1 MKLLLGQTFKV
12 QKGNESRCL
21 DPKRVVQARAG
32 DQHAFREIYEVCAP
46 LVHAMLLAHA
56 PTQAVEDLMQDT
68 FSAAWLGLPKLS
80 DESKFQAWVI
90 GIARN
95 ISFRFLREQKKA
107 AVVSVDMER
116 LPGVISESATGLQSE
131 LLQAIAGFPKRERE
145 LLMLRL
151 IEELSATEIS
161 THLDLNPDSTK
172 VQLSRALAKLRQQM
186 KTRNWH
192 G

>member
-12 QKGNESRCL
+12 QKGNESRRL

-56 PTQAVEDLMQDT
+56 PLHAVEDLMQDT
-68 FSAAWLGLPKLS
+68 FYAAWVGLPKLS

-95 ISFRFLREQKKA
+95 ISLRYLREQNRTS
-107 AVVSVDMER
+107 VVSMDLER
-116 LPGVISESATGLQSE
+116 LPGVEPHSATALQSA
-131 LLQAIAGFPKRERE
+131 LLRAIAGFPKRERE

-151 IEELSATEIS
+151 IEELSATQIS
-161 THLDLNPDSTK
+161 VHLALNPDSTK
-172 VQLSRALAKLRQQM
+172 VQLSRALTKLRQQL